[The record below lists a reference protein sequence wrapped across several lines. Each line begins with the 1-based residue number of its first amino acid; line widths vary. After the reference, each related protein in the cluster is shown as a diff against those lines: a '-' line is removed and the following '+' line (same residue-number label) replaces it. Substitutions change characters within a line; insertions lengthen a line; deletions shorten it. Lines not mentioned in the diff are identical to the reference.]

1 MLDGKGLYYSRKRSN
16 EILVLGIVG
25 YYDIIVGI
33 ETKEGDLVMSDVS
46 VLIKNAVQLYEDLMY
61 QNAKDFKEIRQKGFA
76 DVKTYLKQR
85 MENNNEKYIDG
96 YAYALDW
103 VNIISPRYYI
113 QGVDITLAMREKL
126 YLSDEAKSNESWELV
141 KEALR
146 EYEIECFKEY
156 VSCIIGVP
164 SKPNSAYDEYVK
176 CVRNMNEFLGVLDA
190 EEPQIENV
198 RAFRTLVKQT
208 VLARKKCQVIVSFTT
223 KVIPVE
229 KRTAYNKTTL
239 TFEEALDICDDIIG
253 NIEKIAYAKKGQS
266 LVDVGVD
273 NEDVIDMLAVG
284 GVNDEEAP
292 KGVKAQILENF
303 PTNFV
308 EQCGVGRRSYNDY
321 IGKDG
326 YEPYKKLCIAVGLF
340 VEPYA
345 DLSSSHSSNSC
356 IMENLECFMNQNS
369 FSINSKF
376 ATITEYDVLMDEN
389 LRYMLEDGLSLDVIA
404 FMLKTFAG
412 TYKDH
417 K

>member
-1 MLDGKGLYYSRKRSN
+1 
-16 EILVLGIVG
+16 
-25 YYDIIVGI
+25 
-33 ETKEGDLVMSDVS
+33 MSDVS
-46 VLIKNAVQLYEDLMY
+46 VLMSNAIQLYEDLMY

-85 MENNNEKYIDG
+85 MENNSEKYIDG

-113 QGVDITLAMREKL
+113 QGVDITLAMREKI
-126 YLSDEAKSNESWELV
+126 YLSDGSGTNESWELV

-146 EYEIECFKEY
+146 EYETECFKEY

-164 SKPNSAYDEYVK
+164 SKPNSAYDEYVR
-176 CVRNMNEFLGVLDA
+176 CVKNMNEFLGVLNA
-190 EEPQIENV
+190 EEPQVENV
-198 RAFRTLVKQT
+198 RAFRALVKQT

-229 KRTAYNKTTL
+229 KRAAYNKKTL

-266 LVDVGVD
+266 LVDVGFD
-273 NEDVIDMLAVG
+273 KEDVIDMLAIG
-284 GVNDEEAP
+284 GVNDEEEP
-292 KGVKAQILENF
+292 KGVKAGILENF
-303 PTNFV
+303 PSNFM
-308 EQCGVGRRSYNDY
+308 EQCGVERRTYNKY
-321 IGKDG
+321 MGQDG
-326 YEPYKKLCIAVGLF
+326 YEPYKKLCIAIGLF

-345 DLSSSHSSNSC
+345 DLSSSHSSKAC
-356 IMENLECFMNQNS
+356 ILENLECFMNQNS
-369 FSINSKF
+369 FSVNSKF
-376 ATITEYDVLMDEN
+376 ATITGYDVLMDEN

-404 FMLKTFAG
+404 FMLRNFAG
-412 TYKDH
+412 TLKDH

>member
-103 VNIISPRYYI
+103 VNIISPKYYI

-146 EYEIECFKEY
+146 EYETECFKEY

-164 SKPNSAYDEYVK
+164 SKTNSAYDEYVK

-198 RAFRTLVKQT
+198 RAFRSLVKQT
-208 VLARKKCQVIVSFTT
+208 ILARKKCQVIVSFTT